1 MESWYHNSCCSQFS
15 AFSWK
20 ALIVFLVLHAFRKG
34 LCWCLSSTVR
44 TFASGSLI
52 RAGSDSEALTFS
64 VPHSPRSCLL
74 LTPQM
79 QVITD
84 VYLSVSQ
91 TQDTCTAINSS
102 FSRVNHSHVIADIIP
117 TAHWESFGNIDGI
130 YSLGNKFNKPD
141 WFKKPE
147 KFESVSFLG

>member
-1 MESWYHNSCCSQFS
+1 MFKQHSQD
-15 AFSWK
+15 
-20 ALIVFLVLHAFRKG
+20 LCFRI
-34 LCWCLSSTVR
+34 LT
-44 TFASGSLI
+44 

-84 VYLSVSQ
+84 VYLSVTQ

-102 FSRVNHSHVIADIIP
+102 FARVNHSHVIAYITP
-117 TAHWESFGNIDGI
+117 TAHWESLGNIDGI
-130 YSLGNKFNKPD
+130 YSLEISSTNQTDSTNQRSLSQCRSLDNILFQSCQGSN
-141 WFKKPE
+141 
-147 KFESVSFLG
+147 

>member
-1 MESWYHNSCCSQFS
+1 MFKRHRHSQD
-15 AFSWK
+15 
-20 ALIVFLVLHAFRKG
+20 LCFRI
-34 LCWCLSSTVR
+34 LT
-44 TFASGSLI
+44 

-64 VPHSPRSCLL
+64 VAHSPQSCLL

-84 VYLSVSQ
+84 VYLSVTQ
-91 TQDTCTAINSS
+91 TQDTCTAINST
-102 FSRVNHSHVIADIIP
+102 FARVNHSHVIAYIIP
-117 TAHWESFGNIDGI
+117 TAHWESLGNIDGI

-141 WFKKPE
+141 WFNKPE